1 MYDMCP
7 LKHLSAI
14 CVVTC
19 ALTVLPG
26 CHRSSSPA
34 GGDKAAAGQVRTDTT
49 AQVVLEVSRS
59 ARLYT
64 SEFII
69 HKIVTHTDNPV
80 VEGNVLGVP
89 VKMKAA
95 IGNRKMAIP
104 IDVTLKAYIDFA
116 DFGEKNVTRTD
127 STITVTL
134 PDPVI
139 MASASKVDHKA
150 MRQYVD
156 GMRSR
161 YSDAEIAEYARQG
174 ADSVISHADKFGIVA
189 QAERSAAA
197 TLIPMLQR
205 MGYKEHQISV
215 RFRKKFTENEL
226 FRMTQKQ

>member
-1 MYDMCP
+1 M
-7 LKHLSAI
+7 
-14 CVVTC
+14 
-19 ALTVLPG
+19 
-26 CHRSSSPA
+26 
-34 GGDKAAAGQVRTDTT
+34 
-49 AQVVLEVSRS
+49 SRS

-69 HKIVTHTDNPV
+69 HKIVTHSDNPV
-80 VEGNVLGVP
+80 IEGDVLGVP

-116 DFGEKNVTRTD
+116 DFSEKNVTRTD

>member
-19 ALTVLPG
+19 ALTVLPA

>member
-95 IGNRKMAIP
+95 IGNRNMAIP

-174 ADSVISHADKFGIVA
+174 VDSVISHADKFGIVA

>member
-26 CHRSSSPA
+26 CHRSSSSA

-69 HKIVTHTDNPV
+69 HKIVTHSDNPV
-80 VEGNVLGVP
+80 IEGNVLGVP

-116 DFGEKNVTRTD
+116 DFSEKNVTRTD

>member
-69 HKIVTHTDNPV
+69 HKIVTHSDNPII
-80 VEGNVLGVP
+80 EGDVLGVP

>member
-80 VEGNVLGVP
+80 IEGNVLGVP

>member
-80 VEGNVLGVP
+80 IEGDVLGVP

>member
-69 HKIVTHTDNPV
+69 HKIVTHSDNPV

>member
-69 HKIVTHTDNPV
+69 HKIVTHSDNPV

-116 DFGEKNVTRTD
+116 DFDEKNVTRTD